1 MQENNQILSAL
12 TRSGVLLNV
21 SVRYW
26 RARRRLNPEDLG
38 LEPGLASSRL
48 ISLGHKKLL
57 PKDALAQFAL
67 IESRAHAVAEEST
80 FPFLGGIARFLPNPR
95 IADARERLEALES
108 EFRET
113 RSRFADD
120 YARLRSEALEEW
132 RREAAGLVDSP
143 ERLVSA
149 VANSF
154 PEPERLDRYF
164 GFAVHMY
171 QIQVPESLS
180 AELVAF
186 GDQAA
191 IAEAREQA
199 ARSAGREIEQSV
211 RAFVRDSVATMR
223 QETARLCEEMLESI
237 NGSRTGVHQK
247 TLNRLEK
254 FIDRFAE
261 LNFAD
266 DRELEMQLEEARR
279 TLLSHTAAE
288 YRDSDYA
295 RRRLREGLR
304 GLADTAREMAGQDM
318 RGIVESFGALGS
330 RRITRAA

>member
-1 MQENNQILSAL
+1 MNNENDNNQLLSAL

-38 LEPGLASSRL
+38 LEPGRISKRL

-80 FPFLGGIARFLPNPR
+80 FPLLGGIARFLPNPR
-95 IADARERLEALES
+95 IADARERLDGLES
-108 EFRET
+108 EFREA
-113 RSRFADD
+113 RDRFAAD
-120 YARLRSEALEEW
+120 YARLRSDALEEW
-132 RREAAGLVDSP
+132 RREAAGLVENP

-164 GFAVHMY
+164 GFQVHMY
-171 QIQVPESLS
+171 QIQAPESLS

-199 ARSAGREIEQSV
+199 SRNASREIETSVQS
-211 RAFVRDSVATMR
+211 FVEDAVATMR
-223 QETARLCEEMLESI
+223 QETAKLCEEMLASI
-237 NGSRTGVHQK
+237 EGSKTGVHQK
-247 TLNRLEK
+247 TLNRLEN
-254 FIDRFAE
+254 FIERFRD

-266 DRELEMQLEEARR
+266 DRDLERQLDDARSKL
-279 TLLSHTAAE
+279 TI
-288 YRDSDYA
+288 
-295 RRRLREGLR
+295 G
-304 GLADTAREMAGQDM
+304 GVQ
-318 RGIVESFGALGS
+318 
-330 RRITRAA
+330 